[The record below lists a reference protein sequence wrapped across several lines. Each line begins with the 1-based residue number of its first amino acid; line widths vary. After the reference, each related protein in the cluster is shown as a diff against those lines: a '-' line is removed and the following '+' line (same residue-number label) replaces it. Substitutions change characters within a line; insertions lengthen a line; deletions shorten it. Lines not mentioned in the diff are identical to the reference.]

1 MQESRWRHN
10 WGTVGIRRSGC
21 PAFMKLAGWW
31 CHQSMPTPEPMG
43 PGHLMLGKYP
53 FRGSSWCEQVGPEG
67 VDDVPV
73 GWIIEASL
81 GPLVGEVR
89 AKKKDES
96 ANYQRFWPVAT
107 AGWIGDGS
115 DLLAHIEGAE
125 KYPSDKFCVENTWRW
140 WVSSV
145 RKTQ

>member
-1 MQESRWRHN
+1 M
-10 WGTVGIRRSGC
+10 
-21 PAFMKLAGWW
+21 
-31 CHQSMPTPEPMG
+31 
-43 PGHLMLGKYP
+43 
-53 FRGSSWCEQVGPEG
+53 GPEG

-96 ANYQRFWPVAT
+96 ANYQSFWPVAT

-125 KYPSDKFCVENTWRW
+125 KIPEWQVLCGEHLEVVGVLCKEDPIILLRRGSTEVLETDGCHYSIEEIGRPPKSCDDPPPPLPWGVEGL
-140 WVSSV
+140 
-145 RKTQ
+145 